1 MYGSITEPS
10 TGLGSML
17 KSQKGKVTKG
27 SAIDEVLP
35 TAAWGRT
42 PLQNQELM
50 SHQDEL
56 GNNGMESGRVDQVGR
71 WWRLRAE
78 IE

>member
-42 PLQNQELM
+42 LLQNQEL
-50 SHQDEL
+50 
-56 GNNGMESGRVDQVGR
+56 
-71 WWRLRAE
+71 WRIRTNSVTTERSPGGLTRSDDGGDCVQK
-78 IE
+78 